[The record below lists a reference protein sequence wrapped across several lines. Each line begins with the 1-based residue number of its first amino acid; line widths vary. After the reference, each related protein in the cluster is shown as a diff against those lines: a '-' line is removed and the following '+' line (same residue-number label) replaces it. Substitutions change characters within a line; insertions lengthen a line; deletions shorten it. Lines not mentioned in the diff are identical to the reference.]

1 MKRLLAVLLVL
12 SMSVALIACG
22 SQPAAPAQSSVAP
35 SPSTSA
41 SPSQSSEPA
50 AKPKKVGISAVHYTN
65 SWNITNTEDAIKV
78 FEAAGYEVVWNEAK
92 NDTATQV
99 SNVNDLIAQGIDYL
113 LIKPKEEE
121 GLVPAMEA
129 CKKAGVKVIL
139 MDRTVRGT
147 PGVDFVTGIRT
158 NATEGGRRVA
168 QWVVDNFPN
177 GCNIVEITGTP
188 GATTSIER
196 ASGFRSVIEKDSKY
210 VILDS
215 QVGNFMRSDAQTA
228 AENLIQAYGNKIDV
242 IVSQSDEMTFGVLQ
256 AIDGMGLTPGKDII
270 VVSIGDGSSAM
281 LDEVIAGRVAAVSE
295 CTPYLAQTALEVVK
309 KIEAGEPVEPNM
321 WANDRFFT
329 IENAAEEQARA
340 TW

>member
-1 MKRLLAVLLVL
+1 MKKLLAILLVL
-12 SMSVALIACG
+12 CMSVSLFACG
-22 SQPAAPAQSSVAP
+22 SQPAAPAQSSSAAP
-35 SPSTSA
+35 SESAKPSE
-41 SPSQSSEPA
+41 SSEPA
-50 AKPKKVGISAVHYTN
+50 KAKKVGIAAAHYTN
-65 SWNITNTEDAIKV
+65 SWNIVNTENALEV
-78 FEAAGYEVVWNEAK
+78 FEGAGFEVVWNEAK

-99 SNVNDLIAQGIDYL
+99 ANVNDLIAQGIDYL

-139 MDRTVRGT
+139 LDRTVKGT

-158 NATEGGRRVA
+158 NAKDGGARVG
-168 QWVVDNFPN
+168 QWVVDNYPN
-177 GCNIVEITGTP
+177 GANIVEITGTP
-188 GATTSIER
+188 GATTSLDR
-196 ASGFRSVIEKDSKY
+196 TSGFASVIGKDSKF
-210 VILDS
+210 VMLDS

-228 AENLIQAYGNKIDV
+228 AENLIQAYGDKIDI

-256 AIDGMGLTPGKDII
+256 AIDGMGLTPGKDIT
-270 VVSIGDGSSAM
+270 VVTIGDGSSAM

-309 KIEAGEPVEPNM
+309 KIEAGEKVETNM

-329 IENAAEEQARA
+329 IENAAAEQAKA

>member
-1 MKRLLAVLLVL
+1 MKKQLLILLALC
-12 SMSVALIACG
+12 MSVSLIAC
-22 SQPAAPAQSSVAP
+22 SSKPTEPAQVETTKPNDSAP
-35 SPSTSA
+35 SEGKPLKIGI
-41 SPSQSSEPA
+41 A
-50 AKPKKVGISAVHYTN
+50 AAHYTN
-65 SWNITNTEDAIKV
+65 SWNITNTQDAINV
-78 FEAAGYEVVWNEAK
+78 LEAAGYDVVWNEAK

-139 MDRTVRGT
+139 LDRTVKGT
-147 PGVDFVTGIRT
+147 PGVDFITGIRT
-158 NATEGGRRVA
+158 NAEEGGARVA
-168 QWVVDNFPN
+168 QWIVDNYSE
-177 GCNIVEITGTP
+177 GANIVEITGTP
-188 GATTSIER
+188 GATTSLDR
-196 ASGFRSVIEKDSKY
+196 TKGFANVIKTNPNL
-210 VILDS
+210 VMLDT

-228 AENLIQAYGNKIDV
+228 AENLIQAHGDKIDV

-256 AIDGMGLTPGKDII
+256 AIDGMGLTPGKDIV

-295 CTPYLAQTALEVVK
+295 CTPYLAQTALEIIEKV
-309 KIEAGEPVEPNM
+309 EAGETVDTNI

-329 IENAAEEQARA
+329 IENAAEEQAKA